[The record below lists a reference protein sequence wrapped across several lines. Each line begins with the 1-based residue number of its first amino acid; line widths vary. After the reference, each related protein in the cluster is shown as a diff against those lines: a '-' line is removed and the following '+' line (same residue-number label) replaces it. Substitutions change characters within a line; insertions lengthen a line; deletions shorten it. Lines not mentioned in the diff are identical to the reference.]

1 MYLIHTQQMK
11 NTFIFYLS
19 RVWPGHGCDMAGYI
33 PDTGGKKE
41 EEKKE
46 ILSRNK

>member
-1 MYLIHTQQMK
+1 MK

-41 EEKKE
+41 KEKRRGKGDFE
-46 ILSRNK
+46 SK